1 MGVCFF
7 WGSASLSTAQD
18 ITIYEVT
25 WTAAPG
31 CEVGVESGVEVFV
44 DARGPSPGDI
54 LFMGQVTGCF
64 PELGPF
70 NYSSVA
76 CDNEDDMLGTVT
88 AFHREDGSNA
98 DTVEFTMAPC
108 ETGGQTYTGEGGTG
122 GDGGSGGTG
131 GDGGSGGVGGSA
143 GTGGTGGTG
152 GSGVDNGA
160 GDGCSCRVHGP
171 SRGAFNLGLALL
183 VLGVLVWR
191 RSRKRRR

>member
-1 MGVCFF
+1 MGGLLF
-7 WGSASLSTAQD
+7 WSSASLSAAQD

-31 CEVGVESGVEVFV
+31 CELGVESGVDVFV

-122 GDGGSGGTG
+122 GSGGTG
-131 GDGGSGGVGGSA
+131 GDDGTGGVGGSA

-152 GSGVDNGA
+152 GGSGVDA
-160 GDGCSCRVHGP
+160 EDGCNCRVHGLGQ
-171 SRGAFNLGLALL
+171 GAFNLGMALL

>member
-1 MGVCFF
+1 
-7 WGSASLSTAQD
+7 
-18 ITIYEVT
+18 
-25 WTAAPG
+25 
-31 CEVGVESGVEVFV
+31 VESGVDVFV

-70 NYSSVA
+70 SYSSVA

-122 GDGGSGGTG
+122 GDGGT
-131 GDGGSGGVGGSA
+131 GGVGGSA
-143 GTGGTGGTG
+143 GAGGTDGTG

-160 GDGCSCRVHGP
+160 GAGCGCRVHG
-171 SRGAFNLGLALL
+171 RGQGAFNLGMAFL
-183 VLGVLVWR
+183 VLVGLVWR

>member
-1 MGVCFF
+1 M
-7 WGSASLSTAQD
+7 
-18 ITIYEVT
+18 
-25 WTAAPG
+25 
-31 CEVGVESGVEVFV
+31 FV

-122 GDGGSGGTG
+122 GSGGTG
-131 GDGGSGGVGGSA
+131 GDDGTGGVGGSA

-152 GSGVDNGA
+152 GGSGVDNGA
-160 GDGCSCRVHGP
+160 EDGCNCRVHGLGQ
-171 SRGAFNLGLALL
+171 GAFNLGMALL